1 MSFSFVFATDLHGI
15 EIHFQRLFQYIQSQ
29 NIECLVFGGDLCP
42 GGSVYNDFGHI
53 QTSQREFLLEF
64 FLPRLHNLKNDL
76 PDFRCLLI
84 MGNDDLRA
92 NLDLLEEAEEREFLQ
107 IIHKRV
113 VRIDNLS
120 FLGYSFVPPTPFVI
134 KDWEKYENSNR
145 IIEPVAISPENGYRS
160 VDVNEKTTIEEDLA
174 PFADEVKS
182 KPTVF
187 VCHCPPY
194 KTNLDHSTTDRYYY
208 EGLKMDKHL
217 GSIAVRNFIESAQ
230 PLLSLHGHI
239 HESTS
244 ISSRLDD
251 RLNGSLCL
259 NGAFHVENVHT
270 TEILLLEVGESVS
283 FKKVILS

>member
-15 EIHFQRLFQYIQSQ
+15 EIHFQRLFQYIRSRTMM
-29 NIECLVFGGDLCP
+29 CLVFGGDLCP
-42 GGSVYNDFGHI
+42 GGSVYNDFGQI
-53 QTSQREFLLEF
+53 QVSQREFLLDF
-64 FLPRLHNLKNDL
+64 FLPRLQELKNDV
-76 PDFRCLLI
+76 PDFQCLLI
-84 MGNDDLRA
+84 MGNDDLGA
-92 NLDLLEEAEEREFLQ
+92 NLDLLEDSEQRNELRM
-107 IIHKRV
+107 IHKKMV
-113 VRIDNLS
+113 MVNDLS
-120 FLGYSFVPPTPFVI
+120 FLGYSYVPPTPFPI

-160 VDVNEKTTIEEDLA
+160 VSVNEKTTIEEDLA
-174 PFADEVKS
+174 SFEDEVRS
-182 KPTVF
+182 RRTIF

-217 GSIAVRNFIESAQ
+217 GSVSVRNFIELAQ
-230 PLLSLHGHI
+230 PLVSLHGHI

-244 ISSRLDD
+244 ISGRFDD

-270 TEILLLEVGESVS
+270 TEILLMEVGESVS